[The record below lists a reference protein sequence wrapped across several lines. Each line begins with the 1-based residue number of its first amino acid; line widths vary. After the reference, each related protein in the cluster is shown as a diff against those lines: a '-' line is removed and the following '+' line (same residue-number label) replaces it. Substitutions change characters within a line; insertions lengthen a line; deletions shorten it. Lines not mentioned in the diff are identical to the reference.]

1 MIMYKLIGKLVNKTG
16 KIVGYRLKGSN
27 LKEINVT
34 KVKALS
40 NSDLIINAKVKGKY
54 LVLVNNK
61 TSELP
66 TFLINEQNKIL
77 GLETSPIILS
87 PQKKKFRDFSNW
99 GIGPLMLEGVADK
112 FMVINPETQE
122 KYILKFGRYD
132 ATKDIQIC
140 DYISEYIGCKIAKKL
155 GYSVQEVE
163 LGYYNGREC
172 VVVKFFGQVPIT
184 FKGLGYSTV
193 NGEKLHTRDERYD
206 LDWLLGLKMSNKF
219 AISQTKYTDWVWSV
233 FFLDMFIGNYDR
245 HEGNWGFLKQGNK
258 KIPSPLFDMG
268 ASLFSREM
276 NNVIN
281 WDDGKIKN
289 EIETRVR
296 SSVLYKGKKRG
307 YFQLL
312 EIYTKNKDVKMKL
325 ISFINNVEKNIDSF
339 EDIYAVVKEYNKK
352 YSCYAIFIN
361 KMLRMKIKLLRRFI
375 K

>member
-1 MIMYKLIGKLVNKTG
+1 
-16 KIVGYRLKGSN
+16 
-27 LKEINVT
+27 
-34 KVKALS
+34 
-40 NSDLIINAKVKGKY
+40 
-54 LVLVNNK
+54 
-61 TSELP
+61 
-66 TFLINEQNKIL
+66 
-77 GLETSPIILS
+77 
-87 PQKKKFRDFSNW
+87 
-99 GIGPLMLEGVADK
+99 
-112 FMVINPETQE
+112 
-122 KYILKFGRYD
+122 
-132 ATKDIQIC
+132 
-140 DYISEYIGCKIAKKL
+140 
-155 GYSVQEVE
+155 
-163 LGYYNGREC
+163 
-172 VVVKFFGQVPIT
+172 
-184 FKGLGYSTV
+184 
-193 NGEKLHTRDERYD
+193 
-206 LDWLLGLKMSNKF
+206 MSNKF

-339 EDIYAVVKEYNKK
+339 EDIY
-352 YSCYAIFIN
+352 
-361 KMLRMKIKLLRRFI
+361 MMW
-375 K
+375 